1 MRHLSITL
9 TLILLVVLA
18 ACQPEQPAAI
28 GPTAIPFPTMTI
40 GQRVTGLL
48 TPAAGRPLVNSL
60 SNPATVEA
68 LGSRPTETPDYS
80 ACPPVV
86 ANRPEP
92 TLPTDDTLQQ
102 AVLDELNGGG
112 NISEIEEALKD
123 TVIGENGSFQSK
135 DLTGVGTVDWLIA
148 YTTSDEIGRL
158 WIIGCAN
165 GRYDTRYSID
175 SQNDDPPQ
183 ILWVGDLNRDF
194 AGDVVFARSIC
205 EGEACEFET
214 QAIGWDRLQGRF
226 INRLDQAIIGLN
238 LPTMRDIDNDAVTE
252 IVLDLKSGGTSAT
265 GPLRTGL
272 NVYDWDGSVYTLSI
286 IQLEPPRYR
295 IQVIHEADK
304 AFSKLDMLG
313 ALTLFQLALDDPQL
327 DSWYND
333 ESATLL
339 SYALYRMLLIHAYT
353 GNIAGINDV
362 IQRLV
367 AAFPPDAPPEDQP
380 PYVAMAY
387 QFATVM
393 QANSDLHRACL
404 DVQDIIEERPESL
417 DLMNR
422 YGTRSPDYTPL
433 MLCPY

>member
-1 MRHLSITL
+1 MRHLSSAL
-9 TLILLVVLA
+9 PLILILILA
-18 ACQPEQPAAI
+18 ACQPEQPLAI
-28 GPTAIPFPTMTI
+28 GATAIPFPTMTI

-48 TPAAGRPLVNSL
+48 TPAAGRPLINTL

-68 LGSRPTETPDYS
+68 LSSRPTVTPDYS

-86 ANRPEP
+86 ANRPDP

-112 NISEIEEALKD
+112 SISSIEKALKAS
-123 TVIGENGSFQSK
+123 VIDERSTFQSK
-135 DLTGVGTVDWLIA
+135 DLSGVGTVDWLIS
-148 YTTSDEIGRL
+148 YTASNEMGRL
-158 WIIGCAN
+158 WIIGCAD
-165 GRYDTRYSID
+165 GRYVTRFTLD
-175 SQNDDPPQ
+175 SQNATPPQ
-183 ILWVGDLNRDF
+183 VLWVGDLNRDF

-205 EGEACEFET
+205 EGEACEYET

-252 IVLDLKSGGTSAT
+252 IVLNLESSGTSAT

-272 NVYDWDGSVYTLSI
+272 NVYDWNGAVYTLSI
-286 IQLEPPRYR
+286 IQLDAPRYR

-304 AFSKLDMLG
+304 AFSKLDMPG
-313 ALTLFQLALDDPQL
+313 ALTLFQLALDDPRL
-327 DSWYND
+327 ESWYND

-339 SYALYRMLLIHAYT
+339 SYALYRMMLVHAYT

-362 IQRLV
+362 IQRLATV
-367 AAFPPDAPPEDQP
+367 FPPDAPPEGQP

-387 QFATVM
+387 QFANVL
-393 QANSDLHRACL
+393 QANSDLHRGCL
-404 DVQDIIEERPESL
+404 DVQIIIEERSEAL
-417 DLMNR
+417 DLLNR
-422 YGTRSPDYTPL
+422 YGTRSPDYTAL